1 MSLDE
6 KNESSNS
13 TENKSNITLSTSL
26 DITDINNS
34 INAPTETDL
43 LNDPESA
50 IETTYNVQK
59 EKISQINIKESN
71 ENNTKKNLNLLYG
84 NHISNLQPKYLGK
97 TRALFYRN
105 DYPLIIIGPDC
116 KLNINNII
124 KIVLVFAL
132 YQHLYVFI
140 FLNFLF
146 FSRIIISLLKFLKQ
160 CSFLFLH

>member
-6 KNESSNS
+6 KNELSNS
-13 TENKSNITLSTSL
+13 NYNNNITLSTSL
-26 DITDINNS
+26 DINNINTS

-43 LNDPESA
+43 LNDSESA

-71 ENNTKKNLNLLYG
+71 ENSTKKNLNLLYG

-97 TRALFYRN
+97 TRALFYKN

-116 KLNINNII
+116 KLYINNII
-124 KIVLVFAL
+124 KIFLVFVL
-132 YQHLYVFI
+132 YQRLYVFI
-140 FLNFLF
+140 FLNFLY
-146 FSRIIISLLKFLKQ
+146 FSKIIISLLKFLRH
-160 CSFLFLH
+160 CSLLFLH